1 MRSAQRSTGPAT
13 RRWRIAGSRSRPS
26 GCRRRGETKDCASQ
40 RVTEEL
46 PSIPLAFV
54 HAPASVEHGKSGRT
68 VSGHDTRV
76 RGRAMKSVRASMRPW
91 VCICGLVLAFGLW
104 ASGLGSAIAGTSA
117 EVECRYLAARLG
129 IAAACGSAEIQDP
142 TAGTAPPP
150 PPSAPGVT
158 PPPPPQSERISS
170 FRTTWPQS
178 APWGKDW
185 SKEGWGD

>member
-1 MRSAQRSTGPAT
+1 VPASSWSD
-13 RRWRIAGSRSRPS
+13 WRISSDRTRPS
-26 GCRRRGETKDCASQ
+26 GFRRRGEAKDCASQ

-46 PSIPLAFV
+46 PSILLAVV
-54 HAPASVEHGKSGRT
+54 HTPASAEHGKSHRT

-76 RGRAMKSVRASMRPW
+76 RGRAMKSVRACMRPW
-91 VCICGLVLAFGLW
+91 VCICGLVLAFDLW
-104 ASGLGSAIAGTSA
+104 VSGLASA
-117 EVECRYLAARLG
+117 EAECRYLAARLG
-129 IAAACGSAEIQDP
+129 IAAACGSAEIRDP
-142 TAGTAPPP
+142 TGGTAPPP
-150 PPSAPGVT
+150 PPNPPGVV